1 MTSLL
6 LNPGAVLAANGV
18 LTTSDAQMAA
28 HKRLETLP
36 RVVRKLAMEGD
47 DADADRARLAKLAL
61 KASYSRLYGLQKIA
75 AESGGTDAALLAA
88 IETAQAEIK
97 RRKNA

>member
-1 MTSLL
+1 MIDVLTP
-6 LNPGAVLAANGV
+6 NPAALAAH
-18 LTTSDAQMAA
+18 A
-28 HKRLETLP
+28 RLESLP

-75 AESGGTDAALLAA
+75 AESGGTDAALIAA
-88 IETAQAEIK
+88 METAKAEIK
-97 RRKNA
+97 RRKKCSTS

>member
-1 MTSLL
+1 MIDVLTP
-6 LNPGAVLAANGV
+6 NPAALAAHAR
-18 LTTSDAQMAA
+18 LAA
-28 HKRLETLP
+28 LP
-36 RVVRKLAMEGD
+36 TIVRKLAMEGD

-75 AESGGTDAALLAA
+75 AETGTTDAALLAA